1 MARVLVVED
10 DLDIAPPLVRALSR
24 EGHEVDVAS
33 TGAEA
38 LRRVGSCD
46 LVLLDV
52 GLPDRDGLDVCREI
66 RSLGLD
72 TPVLMLTARTTE
84 ADIIVGLDAGADDYL
99 TKPFR
104 VAEMQARVRAL
115 LRRRTVGTVLHA
127 ADVSLDLGSRRVT
140 VGGVDVALTRTEASL
155 LVLLLRDA
163 GLAVTRERMVRDV
176 WGGTWPGAEQT
187 IDVHMSSLRRKLNV
201 AGGQRD
207 RITTLRGIGYRFEK
221 DQ

>member
-24 EGHEVDVAS
+24 EGHEVDMAS

-38 LRRVGSCD
+38 LKRVPQCD
-46 LVLLDV
+46 LVLLDL
-52 GLPDRDGLDVCREI
+52 GLPDKDGLEVCREF

-72 TPVLMLTARTTE
+72 TPVLMLTARTSE

-115 LRRRTVGTVLHA
+115 LRRRTVGSVLHA
-127 ADVSLDLGSRRVT
+127 GDVSLDLGSRRVT
-140 VGGVDVALTRTEASL
+140 VNDTEVALTRTEASL

-163 GLAVTRERMVRDV
+163 GLAVTRDRMVRDV

-187 IDVHMSSLRRKLNV
+187 IDVHMSSLRRKLNQ
-201 AGGQRD
+201 AGGSRD

-221 DQ
+221 EM

>member
-33 TGAEA
+33 TAAEA

-52 GLPDRDGLDVCREI
+52 GLPDRDGLEVCREI

>member
-24 EGHEVDVAS
+24 DGHEVDVAS
-33 TGAEA
+33 TAAEA
-38 LRRVGSCD
+38 LRRVSTAD

-52 GLPDRDGLDVCREI
+52 GLPDRDGLEVCREM

-72 TPVLMLTARTTE
+72 TPVLMLTARTSE

-115 LRRRTVGTVLHA
+115 LRRRTVGSVLRGS
-127 ADVSLDLGSRRVT
+127 DVSLDLGSRRVT
-140 VGGVDVALTRTEASL
+140 VGDVDVALTRTEASL

-187 IDVHMSSLRRKLNV
+187 IDVHMSSLRRKLNA
-201 AGGQRD
+201 AGGVKD

-221 DQ
+221 DV

>member
-24 EGHEVDVAS
+24 EGHEVDTAS

-38 LRRVGSCD
+38 MELVAQCD
-46 LVLLDV
+46 LVLLDL
-52 GLPDRDGLDVCREI
+52 GLPDKDGLEVCREI
-66 RSLGLD
+66 RALGLD
-72 TPVLMLTARTTE
+72 TPVLMLTARTSE

-115 LRRRTVGTVLHA
+115 LRRRTVGAVLHA
-127 ADVSLDLGSRRVT
+127 GDTSLDLGSRRVT
-140 VGGVDVALTRTEASL
+140 VNGVEVALTRTEASL

-163 GLAVTRERMVRDV
+163 GLAVTRDRMVRDV

-187 IDVHMSSLRRKLNV
+187 IDVHMSSLRRKLNQ
-201 AGGQRD
+201 AGGSRD

-221 DQ
+221 DV

>member
-52 GLPDRDGLDVCREI
+52 GLPDKDGLEVCREI

-72 TPVLMLTARTTE
+72 TPVLMLTARTSE

-115 LRRRTVGTVLHA
+115 LRRRTVGAVLHA

-140 VGGVDVALTRTEASL
+140 VGDVDVALTRTEASL
-155 LVLLLRDA
+155 LILLLRDA
-163 GLAVTRERMVRDV
+163 GLAVTRDRMVRDV

-221 DQ
+221 DL

>member
-24 EGHEVDVAS
+24 DGHEVDVAS
-33 TGAEA
+33 TAAEA
-38 LRRVGSCD
+38 LRRVSTAD

-52 GLPDRDGLDVCREI
+52 GLPDRDGLEVCREM

-72 TPVLMLTARTTE
+72 TPVLMLTARTSE

-115 LRRRTVGTVLHA
+115 LRRRTVGSVLRA
-127 ADVSLDLGSRRVT
+127 SDVSLDLGSRRVT
-140 VGGVDVALTRTEASL
+140 VGDVDVALTRTEASL

-187 IDVHMSSLRRKLNV
+187 IDVHMSSLRRKLNA
-201 AGGQRD
+201 AGGVKD

-221 DQ
+221 DV

>member
-1 MARVLVVED
+1 MVQE
-10 DLDIAPPLVRALSR
+10 ALTCA
-24 EGHEVDVAS
+24 GYEVA
-33 TGAEA
+33 TAGNGKEA
-38 LRRVGSCD
+38 LRVGTTFLPD
-46 LVLLDV
+46 LVLLDL
-52 GLPDRDGLDVCREI
+52 GLPDKDGLEVCREI

-72 TPVLMLTARTTE
+72 TPVLMLTARTSE

-115 LRRRTVGTVLHA
+115 LRRRTVGSVLHA
-127 ADVSLDLGSRRVT
+127 GDVSLDLGSRRVT
-140 VGGVDVALTRTEASL
+140 VNDTEVALTRTEASL

-163 GLAVTRERMVRDV
+163 GLAVTRDRMVRDV

-187 IDVHMSSLRRKLNV
+187 IDVHMSSLRRKLNQ
-201 AGGQRD
+201 AGGSRD

-221 DQ
+221 EM